1 MIPAYTIK
9 GLRLKK
15 NVYHYLLGIFFC
27 DSPREINLIFSGEN
41 VYNHLKVLTVDIG
54 PRHGGPKKKK
64 AAKYI
69 EDYFKEL
76 GLKTRLESYPIY
88 SFEDAEAELII
99 PGNEEKYLVL
109 PSR

>member
-1 MIPAYTIK
+1 M
-9 GLRLKK
+9 GQ
-15 NVYHYLLGIFFC
+15 
-27 DSPREINLIFSGEN
+27 
-41 VYNHLKVLTVDIG
+41 
-54 PRHGGPKKKK
+54 KKKK

-76 GLKTRLESYPIY
+76 GLKTRLESYLIY